1 MTIEADSLPAGTP
14 IRFVS
19 LDRFESSDTTEKLGN
34 AVTVGAPRER
44 CADSTSLTEGETAYH
59 LRVLNGDAKHAI
71 GIFGPLDTLRVEQ
84 DHAVAVF
91 PGDTAHWRFWTC
103 ASMEGLHDRVGRQ
116 SADSL
121 IMLWD
126 GYSYLGYDME
136 GTCKG
141 ERDVAIANATRSL
154 LQRWQA
160 GNRDRET
167 VMSLLIARWNA
178 CHMANE
184 MPGDGP
190 ADPDSAAG
198 LPPMAQMLTAL
209 GAPNELTPEEDFVIG
224 TFATQD
230 DWCLGKTLG
239 ESAKGLRAEAAR
251 REPASALFTYFAT
264 PDRPR
269 RGSENA
275 AAAELHRRFEH
286 RGEFYRMFLE
296 GVRDDLR
303 IHSS

>member
-1 MTIEADSLPAGTP
+1 
-14 IRFVS
+14 
-19 LDRFESSDTTEKLGN
+19 
-34 AVTVGAPRER
+34 
-44 CADSTSLTEGETAYH
+44 
-59 LRVLNGDAKHAI
+59 
-71 GIFGPLDTLRVEQ
+71 
-84 DHAVAVF
+84 
-91 PGDTAHWRFWTC
+91 
-103 ASMEGLHDRVGRQ
+103 MEGLHDRVGRQ

-198 LPPMAQMLTAL
+198 LPPMAQMLRHSVR
-209 GAPNELTPEEDFVIG
+209 LTSS
-224 TFATQD
+224 
-230 DWCLGKTLG
+230 LRKKT
-239 ESAKGLRAEAAR
+239 S
-251 REPASALFTYFAT
+251 S
-264 PDRPR
+264 
-269 RGSENA
+269 S
-275 AAAELHRRFEH
+275 
-286 RGEFYRMFLE
+286 
-296 GVRDDLR
+296 VRSR
-303 IHSS
+303 